1 MRLVHVLLL
10 YCVPPLV
17 MSQGTLMLPSSVTT
31 KVFKLPHGRLA
42 FVPFLNKGASSK
54 LTLLVLAHFLD
65 SQKSHLE

>member
-42 FVPFLNKGASSK
+42 FVPFLNKGANFAKTYIISFGS
-54 LTLLVLAHFLD
+54 FFG
-65 SQKSHLE
+65 